1 MLHETAD
8 KPDNRQG
15 HLPVVLPGFGIFVTK
30 SHLPVSDFDDT
41 LVADSHPV
49 GVPGHI
55 WPLSD
60 WKQKETSSC
69 SLLQCGI

>member
-8 KPDNRQG
+8 KPDNCQG

-41 LVADSHPV
+41 M
-49 GVPGHI
+49 
-55 WPLSD
+55 
-60 WKQKETSSC
+60 
-69 SLLQCGI
+69 